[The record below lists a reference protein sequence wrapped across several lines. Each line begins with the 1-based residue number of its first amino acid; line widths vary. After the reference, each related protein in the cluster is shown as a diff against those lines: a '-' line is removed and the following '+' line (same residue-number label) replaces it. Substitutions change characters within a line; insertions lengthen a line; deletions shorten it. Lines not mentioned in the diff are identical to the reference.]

1 VAWIVQNTSNSIVCI
16 DDLGIVLQRGQT
28 RDVDLLGRDNAE
40 RSRFLKNAIS
50 GGLLTEVK
58 KEVITPVGSGIDS
71 KVVDDMKKTTEQ
83 AVAAAT
89 AAHDAVKTQVE
100 TINKQNET
108 INKQTEIMQKQSESL
123 NDTTAALNKMRTLF
137 EQFPMEMRA
146 IKESMSNIRVERSE
160 IAEKQ
165 AALTDGTS
173 DAELKTQEKI
183 LKKRDAAL
191 EKNYKHLGETVTKKI
206 DADLG
211 DALDA
216 MDQLNI

>member
-28 RDVDLLGRDNAE
+28 RDLDLIGRDNAE
-40 RSRFLKNAIS
+40 RSRNLKNAIS

-58 KEVITPVGSGIDS
+58 KDVISPAGSGIDQQM
-71 KVVDDMKKTTEQ
+71 VDSMKKTTEQ

-89 AAHDAVKTQVE
+89 AAHDAVKFQAE
-100 TINKQNET
+100 TIKNQNQVMAE
-108 INKQTEIMQKQSESL
+108 QSAALKS
-123 NDTTAALNKMRTLF
+123 TTAALDKMRDLF
-137 EQFPMEMRA
+137 ERFPEEMRA
-146 IKESMSNIRVERSE
+146 IKDAMTNIKIERTV

-165 AALTDGTS
+165 STPLTDGMS
-173 DAELKTQEKI
+173 EAELKTQEKI

-191 EKNYKHLGETVTKKI
+191 EKNYQQLGETITKKV

-216 MDQLNI
+216 MDQLGI

>member
-1 VAWIVQNTSNSIVCI
+1 MNKVAWIVQNTSNSIVCI

-28 RDVDLLGRDNAE
+28 RDLDLIGRDNAE
-40 RSRFLKNAIS
+40 RSRNLKNAIS

-58 KEVITPVGSGIDS
+58 KDVISSTGSSVDQQVIDS
-71 KVVDDMKKTTEQ
+71 MKKTTEQ

-89 AAHDAVKTQVE
+89 AAQDAVKVQAE
-100 TINKQNET
+100 TIKNQNQVMAE
-108 INKQTEIMQKQSESL
+108 QSAALKS
-123 NDTTAALNKMRTLF
+123 TTAALDKMRDLF
-137 EQFPMEMRA
+137 ERFPEEMRA
-146 IKESMSNIRVERSE
+146 IKDAMTNIKIERTV

-165 AALTDGTS
+165 TTPFTDGMS
-173 DAELKTQEKI
+173 EAELKTQEKI

-191 EKNYKHLGETVTKKI
+191 EKNYQQLGETITKKV

-216 MDQLNI
+216 MDQLGI